1 VAQPLRRR
9 SRPAFIR
16 QIRVSSGSRRSSSQV
31 AVGASSALLE
41 FTQRETNF
49 AMTTTH
55 QEPAMTDRFLYAVL
69 MVCLAL
75 GGTFAIGAD
84 LARDSARA
92 REAQMQVVRLETVVI
107 TAKRLASNAKVAVT
121 ERDVPAAR
129 RAQ

>member
-1 VAQPLRRR
+1 
-9 SRPAFIR
+9 
-16 QIRVSSGSRRSSSQV
+16 
-31 AVGASSALLE
+31 
-41 FTQRETNF
+41 
-49 AMTTTH
+49 
-55 QEPAMTDRFLYAVL
+55 MTDRFLYAVL

-107 TAKRLASNAKVAVT
+107 TAKRLASNAKIAVT

>member
-1 VAQPLRRR
+1 MGSARC
-9 SRPAFIR
+9 AFIR
-16 QIRVSSGSRRSSSQV
+16 RIRVSSGSRRSSSQV

-41 FTQRETNF
+41 FTQRETIF
-49 AMTTTH
+49 ALTTH

-75 GGTFAIGAD
+75 GGSFAIGAD
-84 LARDSARA
+84 LARDSARV
-92 REAQMQVVRLETVVI
+92 REAQMQVVHLETVVI

-121 ERDVPAAR
+121 ERDAPAAG